1 MLQVWLSASGGGVI
15 LSSGTN
21 SLLTLASYH
30 IFIFIAFIVSLPS
43 GGITILYSELHHAAE
58 CAGHCE
64 KERLW

>member
-1 MLQVWLSASGGGVI
+1 MLQVWLSASVGSYSQ
-15 LSSGTN
+15 LGTN